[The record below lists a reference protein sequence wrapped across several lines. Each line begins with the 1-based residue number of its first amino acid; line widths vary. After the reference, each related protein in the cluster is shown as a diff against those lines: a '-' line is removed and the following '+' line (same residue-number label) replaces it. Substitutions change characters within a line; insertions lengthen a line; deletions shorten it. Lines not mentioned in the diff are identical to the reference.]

1 MGGWERNDI
10 AALTARD
17 CCVVA
22 PGTPRDFAVTLSKED
37 KDFSSNNI
45 FLTIVTM

>member
-10 AALTARD
+10 AALMARD